1 MASLSRRAAGLV
13 AYSYDDFP
21 VDAGD
26 LDLRADTSPPL
37 PTVDSIL
44 RRHLSVTADD
54 LASYGP
60 VEGEPAL
67 RQALADIF
75 AATAEQVIVTAGGS
89 EALFLALTCLAEPG
103 DAVLLPRPAFPGYDQ
118 LAHLIGLHPVHYPVP
133 GPAPATGHGAA
144 VRVVCT
150 PHNPTGV
157 VTPRAV
163 SGRRDDAT
171 WTVWDLCHMP
181 LTGAEVDDFRTG
193 LDPREV
199 LLFSLSK
206 LLRLPGTR
214 VGCLVAG
221 SPDLVAAA
229 TAVKT
234 HLSMSTSRLSQ
245 RLAAQVLASAVARR
259 QIATRH
265 TSLAQLREQLHAAV
279 QESSRLTAV
288 PARGGTHLLVHAKG
302 DGDPWQ
308 ILKDAG
314 VVGLPGVVFNSPVPA
329 VRLCTAQP
337 VDVIDAAA
345 KVVRGL

>member
-1 MASLSRRAAGLV
+1 MASLSRHAASLV

-21 VDAGD
+21 VEVGD

-37 PTVDSIL
+37 TAVSSIL
-44 RRHLSVTADD
+44 RQLAVTTDD
-54 LASYGP
+54 VASYGP

-75 AATAEQVIVTAGGS
+75 CARDDQVIITAGGS
-89 EALFLALTCLAEPG
+89 EALFLTLTCLADPG

-118 LAHLIGLHPVHYPVP
+118 LAHLIGLHPEHYPVP
-133 GPAPATGHGAA
+133 GPAPAAGHGAA

-157 VTPRAV
+157 LTPRTAL
-163 SGRRDDAT
+163 GHDDAT

-181 LTGAEVDDFRTG
+181 LTGADLDDFRTG
-193 LDPREV
+193 LGSCEV
-199 LLFSLSK
+199 LVFSLSK
-206 LLRLPGTR
+206 LLRLPGAR

-221 SPDLVAAA
+221 SPELVAAA

-245 RLAAQVLASAVARR
+245 RLAGQVLASAAARR
-259 QIATRH
+259 QVAARH
-265 TSLAQLREQLHAAV
+265 TSLAELREHLHAAM
-279 QESSRLTAV
+279 QESTCLTAV
-288 PARGGTHLLVHAKG
+288 PAPGGTHLLVHAKG
-302 DGDPWQ
+302 GGDPWQ
-308 ILKDAG
+308 ILKDAR
-314 VVGLPGVVFNSPVPA
+314 VVGLPGAVFNSSLPA

-337 VDVIDAAA
+337 VDVIEAAA